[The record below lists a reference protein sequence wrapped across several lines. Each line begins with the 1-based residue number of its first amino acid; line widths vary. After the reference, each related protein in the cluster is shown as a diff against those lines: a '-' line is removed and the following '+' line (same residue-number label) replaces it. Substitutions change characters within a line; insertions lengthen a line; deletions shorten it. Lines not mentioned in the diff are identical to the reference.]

1 MRTRLRGRRVFL
13 WIYVGEWLDRF
24 VLWLFRRGIIYSFC
38 SYIYLG
44 SNSLCFLCSFMIFS
58 RYTKKASSAFLV
70 GDPKSLLGII
80 YSLCSYIYLGSNS
93 LCFLCSF
100 MIFSRY
106 TKKVSSV
113 FLVGEPKSLLGIIYS
128 LCSYIYLGSNS
139 LCFLCSFMIFSRYTK
154 KASSAFL
161 VGDPKSLLGIIY
173 SLCSYIYLGSNSLC
187 FEEPKQKSL
196 RPSPSG
202 REGET
207 HRARQCVSVETHIM
221 TLHLL

>member
-24 VLWLFRRGIIYSFC
+24 VLGLFRRGIIYSFC

-44 SNSLCFLCSFMIFS
+44 SSSLCFLCSFMIFS
-58 RYTKKASSAFLV
+58 RYTKKASSTFLV
-70 GDPKSLLGII
+70 
-80 YSLCSYIYLGSNS
+80 
-93 LCFLCSF
+93 
-100 MIFSRY
+100 
-106 TKKVSSV
+106 V
-113 FLVGEPKSLLGIIYS
+113 
-128 LCSYIYLGSNS
+128 
-139 LCFLCSFMIFSRYTK
+139 
-154 KASSAFL
+154 
-161 VGDPKSLLGIIY
+161 DPKSLLGIIY